1 MQTASKPAKEN
12 NQEGKRRRKL
22 LDPTPLKIR
31 IALGQVELDDDAS
44 FAQQPVKESSKPRN
58 SSGTTRNGLELSAYV
73 PPAIAVW

>member
-44 FAQQPVKESSKPRN
+44 FAQQPVKESSKPS
-58 SSGTTRNGLELSAYV
+58 SSGMTRSWLEQSALSTTR
-73 PPAIAVW
+73 IAVW